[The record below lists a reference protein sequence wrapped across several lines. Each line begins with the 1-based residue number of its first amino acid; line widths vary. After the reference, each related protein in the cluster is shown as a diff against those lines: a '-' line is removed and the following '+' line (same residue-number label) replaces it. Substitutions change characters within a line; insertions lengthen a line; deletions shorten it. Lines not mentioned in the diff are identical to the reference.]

1 MALCLK
7 SLLFQTLI
15 FDTTTHKWQVKRF
28 WNSQERDWIYPWRP
42 RTHSNAINSLDSDSH
57 TEKDSCQWPF
67 FLTHFNRSSVWK
79 NKKGGITCIETIA
92 SLMTFRLTTSLCPY
106 LQVNI
111 FAVIPWFVHQYLWKW
126 PKSRYYNSL
135 KEIFFE
141 ELSMEKTLW
150 PKRSWFDFLL
160 SIEHWQWLPTCLSCQ
175 VGFSI
180 RKCCHRHLFRESDWS
195 SWNKRENMSSID
207 SSSCSRRRK
216 NLQLLLPHIL
226 RSFLSDWV
234 PLFRWA
240 TNWPERELNGQ
251 FEVKA
256 V

>member
-7 SLLFQTLI
+7 SLQLLFQTLI

-111 FAVIPWFVHQYLWKW
+111 FTVIPWLCWVFNSMHQYLW
-126 PKSRYYNSL
+126 NSW
-135 KEIFFE
+135 I
-141 ELSMEKTLW
+141 
-150 PKRSWFDFLL
+150 
-160 SIEHWQWLPTCLSCQ
+160 I
-175 VGFSI
+175 I
-180 RKCCHRHLFRESDWS
+180 
-195 SWNKRENMSSID
+195 
-207 SSSCSRRRK
+207 
-216 NLQLLLPHIL
+216 
-226 RSFLSDWV
+226 
-234 PLFRWA
+234 
-240 TNWPERELNGQ
+240 
-251 FEVKA
+251 
-256 V
+256 

>member
-1 MALCLK
+1 MTRIPKKTVASDHFFWPTLTGHQFGKTKKEASLALKPLLHWWLLDLQHTCK
-7 SLLFQTLI
+7 STFLQSF
-15 FDTTTHKWQVKRF
+15 H
-28 WNSQERDWIYPWRP
+28 
-42 RTHSNAINSLDSDSH
+42 
-57 TEKDSCQWPF
+57 DSCINTYENGQ
-67 FLTHFNRSSVWK
+67 
-79 NKKGGITCIETIA
+79 
-92 SLMTFRLTTSLCPY
+92 
-106 LQVNI
+106 
-111 FAVIPWFVHQYLWKW
+111 
-126 PKSRYYNSL
+126 KSRYYNSL

-160 SIEHWQWLPTCLSCQ
+160 SIEHWQWLCSTCLSCQ